1 MAAIQTI
8 RRGRPPSFIEEVANV
23 TSVHRGGTVS
33 VVPSGGP
40 IAYNLLADPG
50 TYTVTAGDATLAYH
64 PAGVT
69 GTLIFTQAPQTIS
82 ATGIVTFG
90 GTVTG
95 SLNLNQAPQTVVA
108 TGSVTP
114 LGPATGALSL
124 TQANQ
129 TLLSTGNVPFTG
141 TIIGTLSVTQAAQA
155 LVASGIVGSSGSG
168 YKFSRMRSP
177 VGSRSGSR
185 QQDLT

>member
-1 MAAIQTI
+1 VAVVQTI
-8 RRGRPPSFIEEVANV
+8 RRGRPPSFVEEVGNV
-23 TSVHRGGTVS
+23 TSVHRGGTIS
-33 VVPSGGP
+33 IVPAG
-40 IAYNLLADPG
+40 IIVYNLLADPG

-64 PAGVT
+64 PAVIT
-69 GTLIFTQAPQTIS
+69 GGLSFTQAPQTVV
-82 ATGIVTFG
+82 ATGNVTFG

-95 SLNLNQAPQTVVA
+95 SLNLNQAPQTIVA

-124 TQANQ
+124 NQADQ
-129 TLLSTGNVPFTG
+129 TLLATGNVTFTG
-141 TIIGTLSVTQAAQA
+141 TIIGTLAVAQMA
-155 LVASGIVGSSGSG
+155 QSLAASGIVNPSGSG

-177 VGSRSGSR
+177 VGARSGSR